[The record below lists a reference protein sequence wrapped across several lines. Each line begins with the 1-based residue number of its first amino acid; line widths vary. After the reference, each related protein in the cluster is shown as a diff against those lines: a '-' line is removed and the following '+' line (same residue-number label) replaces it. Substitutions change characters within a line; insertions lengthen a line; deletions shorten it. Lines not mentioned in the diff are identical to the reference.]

1 MWAYSGVR
9 PLYDDGTAAA
19 RSVTRDYVLEL
30 DAPRNHPALL
40 SIFGGKITTFR
51 GLARTA
57 VDKLAPCLP
66 ARARDTGWS
75 RDAPLPGGDFPVDGF
90 PALVESLA
98 AGHPGVA
105 RRHVHGLARRYGTR
119 AAMILADARTTA
131 DLRRCFGVDLTER
144 EVRYLMAHE
153 WAETAEDVVWRRSKL
168 GLRMSPPE
176 IAELDAWMA
185 ATRCAGALA

>member
-30 DAPRNHPALL
+30 DAPRNYPALL

-119 AAMILADARTTA
+119 AASLSPLPFLADSPVMPSQAAKNAGTSRRPRPSPLRPFWSERAFSADAMTA
-131 DLRRCFGVDLTER
+131 AFMR
-144 EVRYLMAHE
+144 
-153 WAETAEDVVWRRSKL
+153 WRR
-168 GLRMSPPE
+168 R
-176 IAELDAWMA
+176 
-185 ATRCAGALA
+185 AGS